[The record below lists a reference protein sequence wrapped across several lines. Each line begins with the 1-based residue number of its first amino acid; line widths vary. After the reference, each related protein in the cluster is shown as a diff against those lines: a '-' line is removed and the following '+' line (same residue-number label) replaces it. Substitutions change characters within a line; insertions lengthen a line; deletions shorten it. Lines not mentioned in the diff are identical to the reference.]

1 MYLSPMIHGLNI
13 TAMRYS
19 KQYND
24 FYSKFDFLMNL
35 ASVGVIKDIESLKK
49 GILCA
54 YEDVELSCKD
64 GIMPDDVEGD
74 GVMQCNTLSDSYDLD
89 EPEDFTEWIGEFYD
103 RWKEMADLIKIEFE
117 EELAKLNAMK
127 NEIIGLEL
135 KKDEEGNVSSL
146 DRLRI
151 YIKTILD
158 LMDNV
163 DSYDTCI
170 ELFKYAERI
179 DVVKVMDAIR
189 DVIAQ
194 NPRLSKILRK
204 IVDNDEEC
212 YGKENYNSF

>member
-1 MYLSPMIHGLNI
+1 MI
-13 TAMRYS
+13 YS

-74 GVMQCNTLSDSYDLD
+74 GEMQCKTLSLSYEVED
-89 EPEDFTEWIGEFYD
+89 PEDFTMWIKDYYRDWKLSIDMISREFG
-103 RWKEMADLIKIEFE
+103 
-117 EELAKLNAMK
+117 EELAKLRALK
-127 NEIIGLEL
+127 NEILGLKMKE
-135 KKDEEGNVSSL
+135 DEYGSVSSL

-179 DVVKVMDAIR
+179 EAEMPNDEEAEDVVKVMDAIR

-194 NPRLSKILRK
+194 NPRVSKTLRK
-204 IVDNDEEC
+204 IVDNEE
-212 YGKENYNSF
+212 

>member
-1 MYLSPMIHGLNI
+1 
-13 TAMRYS
+13 MRYS

-54 YEDVELSCKD
+54 YADVELSCKD

-89 EPEDFTEWIGEFYD
+89 EPEDFIMWMSEYYRNWKDSINIISLEFGEG
-103 RWKEMADLIKIEFE
+103 LS
-117 EELAKLNAMK
+117 KLRAMK
-127 NEIIGLEL
+127 NEILGLKMKE
-135 KKDEEGNVSSL
+135 DEDGNVSSV

-179 DVVKVMDAIR
+179 EAEMPNDEEAENVVKVMDAIR
-189 DVIAQ
+189 NVISQ
-194 NPRLSKILRK
+194 NPRVKNTIRK
-204 IVDNDEEC
+204 IIE
-212 YGKENYNSF
+212 KED

>member
-1 MYLSPMIHGLNI
+1 
-13 TAMRYS
+13 MRYS

-35 ASVGVIKDIESLKK
+35 ASVGVIKNIESLKK

-64 GIMPDDVEGD
+64 GIMPDDVAGD
-74 GVMQCNTLSDSYDLD
+74 GEMQCKTLSLSYEVED
-89 EPEDFTEWIGEFYD
+89 PEDFTMWIKDYYRDWKLSIDMISREFG
-103 RWKEMADLIKIEFE
+103 
-117 EELAKLNAMK
+117 EELAKLRALK
-127 NEIIGLEL
+127 NEILGLKMKE
-135 KKDEEGNVSSL
+135 DEYGSVSSL
-146 DRLRI
+146 DRVRI

-179 DVVKVMDAIR
+179 EAEMPNDEEAEDVVKVMDAIR
-189 DVIAQ
+189 NVISQ
-194 NPRLSKILRK
+194 NPRVKNTIRK
-204 IVDNDEEC
+204 IIE
-212 YGKENYNSF
+212 KED

>member
-1 MYLSPMIHGLNI
+1 
-13 TAMRYS
+13 MRYS

-74 GVMQCNTLSDSYDLD
+74 GEMQCKTLSLSYEVED
-89 EPEDFTEWIGEFYD
+89 PEDFTMWIKDYYRDWKLSIDMISREFG
-103 RWKEMADLIKIEFE
+103 
-117 EELAKLNAMK
+117 EELAKLRALK
-127 NEIIGLEL
+127 NEILGLKMKE
-135 KKDEEGNVSSL
+135 DEYGSVSSL

-179 DVVKVMDAIR
+179 ESEMPNDEEAEDVVKVMDAIR

-194 NPRLSKILRK
+194 NPRVSKTLRK
-204 IVDNDEEC
+204 IVDNEE
-212 YGKENYNSF
+212 

>member
-1 MYLSPMIHGLNI
+1 
-13 TAMRYS
+13 MRYS

-54 YEDVELSCKD
+54 YADVELSCKD

-103 RWKEMADLIKIEFE
+103 RWKEMADLITIEFE

-127 NEIIGLEL
+127 NELIGLEL

-158 LMDNV
+158 LMDNG

-179 DVVKVMDAIR
+179 EAEMPNEEEAEDIVKVMDAIR
-189 DVIAQ
+189 NVIAQ
-194 NPRLSKILRK
+194 NPRVSRTLRK
-204 IVDNDEEC
+204 IVDNEE
-212 YGKENYNSF
+212 

>member
-1 MYLSPMIHGLNI
+1 
-13 TAMRYS
+13 MRYS

-117 EELAKLNAMK
+117 EELAKLRALK
-127 NEIIGLEL
+127 NEILGLKMKE
-135 KKDEEGNVSSL
+135 DDYGSVSSL

-158 LMDNV
+158 LMDNG

-179 DVVKVMDAIR
+179 EAEMPNDEEAEDVVKVMDAIR

-194 NPRLSKILRK
+194 NPRVSKTLRK
-204 IVDNDEEC
+204 IVDNEE
-212 YGKENYNSF
+212 

>member
-1 MYLSPMIHGLNI
+1 
-13 TAMRYS
+13 MRYS

-54 YEDVELSCKD
+54 YADVELSCKD

-74 GVMQCNTLSDSYDLD
+74 GVMQCNTLSNSYDLD
-89 EPEDFTEWIGEFYD
+89 EPEDFIMWMCEYYRNWKDSINIISLEFG
-103 RWKEMADLIKIEFE
+103 
-117 EELAKLNAMK
+117 EELSKLRAMK
-127 NEIIGLEL
+127 NEILGLKMKE
-135 KKDEEGNVSSL
+135 DEDGNVSSV

-179 DVVKVMDAIR
+179 EAEMPNDEEAEDVVKVMDAIR
-189 DVIAQ
+189 NVISQ
-194 NPRLSKILRK
+194 NPRVKNTIRK
-204 IVDNDEEC
+204 IIE
-212 YGKENYNSF
+212 KED

>member
-1 MYLSPMIHGLNI
+1 
-13 TAMRYS
+13 MRYS

-24 FYSKFDFLMNL
+24 IYSKFDFLMNL

-54 YEDVELSCKD
+54 YNEVELSCKD

-74 GVMQCNTLSDSYDLD
+74 GEMQCKTLSLSYEVED
-89 EPEDFTEWIGEFYD
+89 PEDFTMWIKDYYRDWKLSIDMISREFG
-103 RWKEMADLIKIEFE
+103 
-117 EELAKLNAMK
+117 EELAKLRALK
-127 NEIIGLEL
+127 NEILGLKMKE
-135 KKDEEGNVSSL
+135 DEYGSVSSL

-179 DVVKVMDAIR
+179 EAEMPNDEEAEDVVKVMDAIR

-194 NPRLSKILRK
+194 NPRVSKTLRK
-204 IVDNDEEC
+204 IVDNEE
-212 YGKENYNSF
+212 